1 MANPNPKNKFQKG
14 HARVAGAGRPPGA
27 TNILTRD
34 IKTLIREAAANTGF
48 MEKVPVLDPSG
59 KPTGQYEY
67 RWGKDGELGYL
78 EWLARNHPGHF
89 ASLYGR
95 LVPLDVNQKSET
107 KTVVRYETVEERRQA
122 MIAKGWSPAVLAAM
136 EAAMEPKFIQE
147 QRRKD
152 ELRAGSRRPDGGVGT
167 LLAGLAGL
175 GTYFLASPGCSR
187 ELALLAFGKL
197 AERVDL
203 IAFVETGAGDVVED
217 GHLLGASYIAGDGAP
232 PFAGLY
238 GDVGHERFQVL
249 ILRT

>member
-1 MANPNPKNKFQKG
+1 MG
-14 HARVAGAGRPPGA
+14 ARRFPPPGTVEETDA
-27 TNILTRD
+27 CFIVPTPLGRRWTYVYFEEESGRGVAAKQLTRD
-34 IKTLIREAAANTGF
+34 EAPGTAANIAKLP
-48 MEKVPVLDPSG
+48 ELLRRSSSSRSPLPVGALSAGVRAITSVGAPCVCRSA
-59 KPTGQYEY
+59 
-67 RWGKDGELGYL
+67 RWGCDWAGGAAKPC
-78 EWLARNHPGHF
+78 ARTAP
-89 ASLYGR
+89 STR
-95 LVPLDVNQKSET
+95 V
-107 KTVVRYETVEERRQA
+107 
-122 MIAKGWSPAVLAAM
+122 
-136 EAAMEPKFIQE
+136 
-147 QRRKD
+147 
-152 ELRAGSRRPDGGVGT
+152 
-167 LLAGLAGL
+167 LAGLAGL